1 MDFKVKLVC
10 LTAPLTRVI
19 SKVVAINVAGAI
31 IHGTSSI
38 RSKIVLIMTISPE
51 CAVSSLF

>member
-10 LTAPLTRVI
+10 LIAPLTRVI